1 MTLEDKIA
9 EIIYQALYFQ
19 GTNLSNEVL
28 DAKRNIARR
37 TAKQILANPE
47 IKEAF
52 DYVKLYSEMGDKVD
66 EFADRYE
73 EFKAY
78 KKSLKGIYV
87 ECPECKGGVAKYT
100 YTDVGGRRGG
110 GVCLKCKGTG
120 KVQAI
125 PDVKGMVELIHLQEK
140 YIKLLGDEINELAGF
155 ASTHYW
161 VSTRY
166 KKGKKLREEIQALT
180 TKQGK
185 LYL

>member
-78 KKSLKGIYV
+78 KKSHKGIYV
-87 ECPECKGGVAKYT
+87 ECPECTQKINDKISRFFRENCST
-100 YTDVGGRRGG
+100 
-110 GVCLKCKGTG
+110 CKGTG
-120 KVQAI
+120 KVQATDI
-125 PDVKGMVELIHLQEK
+125 DVKGMVNLINIARLAIQM
-140 YIKLLGDEINELAGF
+140 GDLKGAECCLNE
-155 ASTHYW
+155 
-161 VSTRY
+161 
-166 KKGKKLREEIQALT
+166 ALT
-180 TKQGK
+180 TPQGK

>member
-78 KKSLKGIYV
+78 KKSLIPRIWIDFSPKGIYV
-87 ECPECKGGVAKYT
+87 ECPECIDTTKPCTCVKGEVYDKPFCKT
-100 YTDVGGRRGG
+100 
-110 GVCLKCKGTG
+110 CKGTG

-125 PDVKGMVELIHLQEK
+125 PDVKGE
-140 YIKLLGDEINELAGF
+140 D
-155 ASTHYW
+155 
-161 VSTRY
+161 
-166 KKGKKLREEIQALT
+166 
-180 TKQGK
+180 
-185 LYL
+185 